1 MTASALIETDT
12 GKVVSAKS
20 VKLFPDILN
29 CQAKFVEPPFQE
41 SVSQREFFPFECY
54 RVRSKVLTPLDH
66 RFPYRD
72 MLDC

>member
-29 CQAKFVEPPFQE
+29 CQAKFVEPRFKRASL
-41 SVSQREFFPFECY
+41 SVNFFHLN
-54 RVRSKVLTPLDH
+54 VIV
-66 RFPYRD
+66 
-72 MLDC
+72 